1 MEKFRNLQKYLEQL
15 RLLDDEGERL
25 EFKEYQ
31 GGLSDSIWKS
41 IVAFSNTRGGYILA
55 GIRESDKTVLGV
67 SNPDSVQKDIASAII
82 DKLEPPLAPIFK
94 VIEIDGKRVVEIH
107 ILEAEIH
114 QKPVYDKPK
123 GINKGAFKRVG
134 SSNIILSSDDISD
147 FELERRKI
155 PPDSLCLEDI
165 TLQEL
170 DENLIDNYR
179 NRLRSKKASSP
190 LLGYD
195 NINFLKGLK
204 LAVFRRGKLQIN
216 RGCVL
221 LFGKSEIIQEIFP
234 SFKVQ
239 IIEINSND
247 WEFSQNDRG
256 KIINIEGKSILQL
269 IPDVQDILERYTPEN
284 LRIIPGKL
292 EREIDPVYI
301 TLREAVVNAFI
312 HQDYLANRPT
322 QIRHYNNRLEIENPG
337 TSKKPLDVLIEA
349 GSYPRNP
356 ILVKALHNIGWVETI
371 GSGVRTMIDSM
382 KQAGFT
388 PPVFDSDEVKR
399 SFQVVLYWHHFMSEK
414 DRQWVC
420 QFQNLDEPSKRALI
434 FTKAVGRIANA
445 DYRNLNNN
453 ETLDASRG
461 LAKLRDRGYLEQHN
475 AGNKTYYTLL
485 NKYLIEKS
493 VKETPK
499 KDNINKQLTYT
510 QLDIFTDIH
519 PTYTNTNIENKK
531 RSNSQETRAIILE
544 FCREP
549 HTSQEIAQ
557 YLGRTQKY
565 IRQKYLM
572 YMIKE
577 KLLVHTE
584 HPSSHNVRYVV
595 KENK

>member
-1 MEKFRNLQKYLEQL
+1 MFLTTTNTT
-15 RLLDDEGERL
+15 LDN
-25 EFKEYQ
+25 FP
-31 GGLSDSIWKS
+31 
-41 IVAFSNTRGGYILA
+41 FSLTC
-55 GIRESDKTVLGV
+55 
-67 SNPDSVQKDIASAII
+67 
-82 DKLEPPLAPIFK
+82 
-94 VIEIDGKRVVEIH
+94 
-107 ILEAEIH
+107 H
-114 QKPVYDKPK
+114 Q
-123 GINKGAFKRVG
+123 
-134 SSNIILSSDDISD
+134 
-147 FELERRKI
+147 
-155 PPDSLCLEDI
+155 C
-165 TLQEL
+165 
-170 DENLIDNYR
+170 
-179 NRLRSKKASSP
+179 P

-195 NINFLKGLK
+195 NINFLKGLQ
-204 LAVFRRGKLQIN
+204 LAVSRKGKLQIN

-234 SFKVQ
+234 SLKVQ
-239 IIEINSND
+239 IIEINSNN
-247 WEFSQNDRG
+247 WEFTQSDRG
-256 KIINIEGKSILQL
+256 KIITIEGKSILQL

-337 TSKKPLDVLIEA
+337 TSKKPLEILIEA

-461 LAKLRDRGYLEQHN
+461 LTKLRDRGYLEQHN
-475 AGNKTYYTLL
+475 AGNKTYYTLVD
-485 NKYLIEKS
+485 KYLIEKS

-499 KDNINKQLTYT
+499 KDNINKEPTYT
-510 QLDIFTDIH
+510 QLNIFTDIH
-519 PTYTNTNIENKK
+519 PTYSNTNIEKKK
-531 RSNSQETRAIILE
+531 RSNSQETRAMIVE
-544 FCREP
+544 FCRES

-557 YLGRTQKY
+557 YLGRSHDY
-565 IRQKYLM
+565 IVSKYLR
-572 YMIKE
+572 YMVKE
-577 KLLVHTE
+577 ELLIHTE
-584 HPSSHNVRYVV
+584 HPSSPNVRYVV